1 MASRMWTPKQVAE
14 YTGLSEGTLANRRY
28 MRRQPAF
35 YKVGS
40 SIRYDS
46 QEIKTWW
53 QSCRQEPTR

>member
-1 MASRMWTPKQVAE
+1 MASRMWTPKQVSE
-14 YTGLSEGTLANRRY
+14 YTGLSEETLANRRY

>member
-46 QEIKTWW
+46 QEIKTW
-53 QSCRQEPTR
+53 